1 MASVTKNSNEKSM
14 ADEELPDEAKPNKGK
29 KPGGGKPELIPYAR
43 KGSAAGG
50 LDYFTPYK
58 KGQGYWTRV
67 GTVGGAVL
75 IGAFTAYNV
84 YAYIPTFLP
93 DKILHPMALK
103 IAGAIAAGFCL
114 GYAFLC
120 WKLLNKPSNVDFL
133 IATDS
138 EMKKV
143 NWTSRKELVGST
155 QIVIIFMFLIAF
167 FLFAVDQIFGWLM
180 YLIHVLK
187 VSPFG

>member
-1 MASVTKNSNEKSM
+1 M
-14 ADEELPDEAKPNKGK
+14 ADEELPDESKSKGK
-29 KPGGGKPELIPYAR
+29 KPEGGKPDPIPYQR
-43 KGSAAGG
+43 QLPGGGSE
-50 LDYFTPYK
+50 YFTIYK

-75 IGAFTAYNV
+75 IGVFTAYNV
-84 YAYIPTFLP
+84 YAYVPTFLP

-103 IAGAIAAGFCL
+103 IAGAIAAAFAV
-114 GYAFLC
+114 GYAILC
-120 WKLLNKPSNVDFL
+120 WRLLNKPSNVDFL

-187 VSPFG
+187 VSPFGNS